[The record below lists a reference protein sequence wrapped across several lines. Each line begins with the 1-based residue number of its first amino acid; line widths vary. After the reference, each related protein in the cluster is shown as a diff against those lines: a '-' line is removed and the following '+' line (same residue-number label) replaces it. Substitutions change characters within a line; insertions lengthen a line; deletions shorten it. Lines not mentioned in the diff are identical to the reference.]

1 MGYEAQT
8 KAPQS
13 YRSLHEIKVTA
24 TCMICEK
31 PSRVT
36 ISPHQLRCFHSRSTT
51 HKRRARRGVKVRNC
65 TSFVLCSSLDSAT
78 ALHFP
83 EISIFQRSLHQ
94 PVSALPLTARSLTER
109 INNPTTYQHAGH
121 SFLQTLHSSYVSPK
135 PRPMEHHT
143 SLEEMQLDKTAVQT
157 KGGTSQD
164 EREMSRMGKTQEL
177 RV

>member
-1 MGYEAQT
+1 MCQKRSNAMGYEAQT

-13 YRSLHEIKVTA
+13 YRSLHEIQVTA
-24 TCMICEK
+24 TRMICEK

-94 PVSALPLTARSLTER
+94 PVSALPLTACGPQHSLTER
-109 INNPTTYQHAGH
+109 IHDLTTYHHAVL
-121 SFLQTLHSSYVSPK
+121 SLHSSYVGPK
-135 PRPMEHHT
+135 NQADGAPHVARGDAAGQDCRPNEGRH
-143 SLEEMQLDKTAVQT
+143 L
-157 KGGTSQD
+157 
-164 EREMSRMGKTQEL
+164 
-177 RV
+177 